1 MLKEYTVLDFTDD
14 RGEIGPMLLGDLGAD
29 VIRVELPSGST
40 TRQSQPRFQDSPE
53 GLKSLQYIA
62 FNRNKRSIVLDPSSD
77 NDLQTLRELINRA
90 DFIFESSP
98 SKMLSAYQ
106 IDYSA
111 AKELNERIIF
121 VRISPFGDD
130 GPYAEFLGNDLVV
143 AAMGGPVALQGDPGR
158 EPIRLSVPQVWRHAG
173 VEAAAGAMAAHARML
188 KSGEGQFVDVSAQ
201 CVMTWTMLNA
211 MDAYAIQGFDF
222 QRLGAQVNNGMVITD
237 IMHPTKDGYIV
248 AVPLSGVILGCMDW
262 MIEDGV
268 VDESY
273 RDIDWEAYDVN
284 APFPGEGPMEL
295 EEGTAILRKF
305 FALHDK
311 NELFEFGLKSGV
323 TLAPVNDL
331 EELLS
336 LRHLLE
342 RDYWRDLNVN
352 NGPSVKAPGLWAK
365 PSNSSLSVRR
375 DAPELDE
382 HGAEIRA
389 ALKEPLTPK
398 NYPEIVGPEAL
409 PFEGIQ
415 VADFAWVGVGP
426 ISAKYLADHGA
437 NVIRVESEKRPDVL
451 RIGGPHKD
459 GQPGLNRSQFFGDF
473 NTSKKSLGLDLKN
486 PEAIEIARELISK
499 SDVMIESFAPGAIER
514 MGLSYKEVS
523 KLNPRLIMISTCLMG
538 QTGPACSLAG
548 YGYHASAIA
557 GFNDVTGFPDL
568 GPYLPWVAYT
578 DTIAPRF
585 ISILL
590 ASALDN
596 LRRTGEGVYIDVAQ
610 IETALHF
617 LAPEILDFQSNGY
630 MATRMANR
638 SRFCAPQ
645 GIYSCAGDDN
655 WIAIGIETDEEFVK
669 LCKVLGRSDWIEDEG
684 LQSNEGRLKQHDKI
698 DGTISEWTKTMQA
711 PEIMSLLQTSGIP
724 AGVVQKSSDLLKDPQ
739 YGYRDFY
746 RYMKHPEMG
755 TIPYAGHQYQMSDY
769 NNGPRSAAPI
779 LGEHSFEILG
789 ELLGMS
795 DEAIAES
802 YAKEIVG

>member
-29 VIRVELPSGST
+29 VIRVELPVGSPARASEPQFT
-40 TRQSQPRFQDSPE
+40 DSPE

-62 FNRNKRSIVLDPSSD
+62 FNRNKRSIVLDPSSG
-77 NDLQTLRELINRA
+77 NDLQALEELIVRA

-98 SKMLSAYQ
+98 SRILAAYG
-106 IDYSA
+106 IDYAA
-111 AKELNERIIF
+111 AKSINDRIIF
-121 VRISPFGDD
+121 TRISPFGDD
-130 GPYAEFLGNDLVV
+130 GPHADLLGNDLVV

-158 EPIRLSVPQVWRHAG
+158 EPIRLSIPQVWRHAG
-173 VEAAAGAMAAHARML
+173 VEAAAGSMAAHARML

-201 CVMTWTMLNA
+201 SVMTWTMLNA
-211 MDAYAIQGFDF
+211 MDAHAIQGFDF

-237 IMHPTKDGYIV
+237 IMHPAKDGYIV

-262 MIEDGV
+262 MIRDGV
-268 VDESY
+268 VDDSY
-273 RDIDWEAYDVN
+273 REIDWEAYDVN

-295 EEGTAILRKF
+295 AEGTAMLRRF

-311 NELFEFGLKSGV
+311 NELFEFGLENGV
-323 TLAPVNDL
+323 TLAPVNNL

-336 LRHLLE
+336 LQHLME
-342 RDYWRDLNVN
+342 RDYWRDLNIN
-352 NGPSVKAPGLWAK
+352 DGPTVKSPGLWAK
-365 PSNSSLSVRR
+365 PSDSSLSVRR
-375 DAPELDE
+375 NAPRLDE

-389 ALKEPLTPK
+389 ELKESAPNK
-398 NYPEIVGPEAL
+398 AYPEAIAPDAL
-409 PFEGIQ
+409 PFEGIK

-437 NVIRVESEKRPDVL
+437 DVIRIESEKRPDVL

-486 PEAIEIARELISK
+486 PEAIEIAKELISK
-499 SDVMIESFAPGAIER
+499 SDVMIESFAPGAIKR
-514 MGLSYKEVS
+514 MGLSYEEVK
-523 KLNPRLIMISTCLMG
+523 KLNPKLIMISTCLMG
-538 QTGPACSLAG
+538 QTGSACSLAG

-617 LAPEILDFQSNGY
+617 LAPEILDLQSNGHL
-630 MATRMANR
+630 ATRMANR
-638 SRFCAPQ
+638 SRFSAPQ
-645 GIYSCAGDDN
+645 GIYPCAGEDK
-655 WIAIGIETDEEFVK
+655 WIAIGIETDEQFK
-669 LCKVLGRSDWIEDEG
+669 SLCSVVNKPDWLEDQDLKNNTGRLARHDEIDEQISKWTEVTEASEAMRL
-684 LQSNEGRLKQHDKI
+684 LQSSNV
-698 DGTISEWTKTMQA
+698 
-711 PEIMSLLQTSGIP
+711 P

-739 YGYRDFY
+739 YSHREFY

-755 TIPYAGHQYQMSDY
+755 TIPYAGHQYRMSAY

-789 ELLGMS
+789 GLLGMS

>member
-29 VIRVELPSGST
+29 VIRVELPVGSSARASEPQFT
-40 TRQSQPRFQDSPE
+40 ASPA

-62 FNRNKRSIVLDPSSD
+62 FNRNKRSIVLDPSSE
-77 NDLQTLRELINRA
+77 NDLQTLKELIVRA

-98 SKMLSAYQ
+98 SKTLSAYGV
-106 IDYSA
+106 DYAGAESI
-111 AKELNERIIF
+111 NDRIIYA
-121 VRISPFGDD
+121 RISPFGDD
-130 GPYAEFLGNDLVV
+130 GPHADLLGNDLVV

-173 VEAAAGAMAAHARML
+173 VEAAAGCLAAHARMV
-188 KSGEGQFVDVSAQ
+188 KSGKGQFVDVSAQ
-201 CVMTWTMLNA
+201 SVMTWTMLNA
-211 MDAYAIQGFDF
+211 MDAHAIQGFDF

-262 MIEDGV
+262 MIQDGV
-268 VDESY
+268 IDESY
-273 RDIDWEAYDVN
+273 REIDWEAYDVN

-295 EEGTAILRKF
+295 AEGTAMLRRF

-311 NELFEFGLKSGV
+311 NELFDFGLKNGV
-323 TLAPVNDL
+323 TLAPVNNL

-336 LRHLLE
+336 LQHLME
-342 RDYWRDLNVN
+342 RDYWRGLNIE
-352 NGPSVKAPGLWAK
+352 NGPQVSSPGLWAK

-375 DAPELDE
+375 NAPGLDE

-389 ALKEPLTPK
+389 ELKETRPNK
-398 NYPEIVGPEAL
+398 DYPEIIGPDAL
-409 PFEGIQ
+409 PFEGIK

-437 NVIRVESEKRPDVL
+437 DVIRIESEKRPDVL
-451 RIGGPHKD
+451 RVGGPHKD

-486 PEAIEIARELISK
+486 PEAIEIAKELISK
-499 SDVMIESFAPGAIER
+499 SDVMIESFAPGAIKR
-514 MGLSYKEVS
+514 MGLSYDEVK
-523 KLNPRLIMISTCLMG
+523 KLNPKLIMISTCLMG
-538 QTGPACSLAG
+538 QTGSACSLAG

-617 LAPEILDFQSNGY
+617 LAPEILDLQSNGHL
-630 MATRMANR
+630 ATRMANR
-638 SRFCAPQ
+638 SRFSAPQ
-645 GIYSCAGDDN
+645 GIYPCAGEDK
-655 WIAIGIETDEEFVK
+655 WIAIGVETDEQFK
-669 LCKVLGRSDWIEDEG
+669 NLCSVLNQPEWLEDQDLRDNSGRLERHDEIDEQISKWTKITEASEAMRL
-684 LQSNEGRLKQHDKI
+684 LQSSNV
-698 DGTISEWTKTMQA
+698 
-711 PEIMSLLQTSGIP
+711 P

-739 YGYRDFY
+739 YAHRDFY

-755 TIPYAGHQYQMSDY
+755 TIPYAGHQYRMSAY
-769 NNGPRSAAPI
+769 NSGPRSAAPI

-789 ELLGMS
+789 GLLGMS